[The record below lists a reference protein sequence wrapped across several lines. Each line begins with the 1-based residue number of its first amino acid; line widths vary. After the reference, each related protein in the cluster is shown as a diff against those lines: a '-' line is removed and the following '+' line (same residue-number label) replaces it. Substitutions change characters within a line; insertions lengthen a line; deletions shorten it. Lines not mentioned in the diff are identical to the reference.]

1 MMKSI
6 VLTATCLSL
15 SLAACASRQGVPSTA
30 TPSQPKFTLDKA
42 EARPTRITVQKGD
55 TVYAL
60 AYKYGLTSR
69 SIIAANNLQP
79 PYTLLAGQ
87 ELELPSPQEHV
98 VIEGEDA
105 RGVAAFYGVD
115 VKVLA
120 RENRLGED
128 FKVQPGDRLIIPTKD
143 TVANAQEEFGSTIQS
158 SPIASSTLAPLNM
171 EGVQPQQDVT
181 TKPTFDV
188 AAEIS
193 RERMG
198 KLDIQSELQRELQ
211 GEHKSDEAPVV
222 TPVSSPE
229 ASAKVAHT
237 ASETKD
243 NDSNSMVPVPPVK
256 AVVAGTAA
264 VAAVAV
270 QAVPKSAPSSASS
283 VPNPIAKPTALAT
296 AAPTTP
302 PAPKAAKP
310 APAVAAPRSAYIWPA
325 KGDVVAKFGQTING
339 AKNDGVNIAL
349 PAGST
354 VQSAAAGEVVYS
366 GDALKGFGNLVL
378 VKHSD
383 GYMSAYGHNSK
394 LLVKKGDKVTQGQKI
409 AESGST
415 GDVKTPQL
423 HFELRKGTQ
432 PIDPMP
438 KLGS

>member
-30 TPSQPKFTLDKA
+30 TPSQPKFTLDEA
-42 EARPTRITVQKGD
+42 EARPTRINVQKGD

-60 AYKYGLTSR
+60 AYKYGITSR

-79 PYTLLAGQ
+79 PYTLLEGQ

-115 VKVLA
+115 LKVLA

-143 TVANAQEEFGSTIQS
+143 TVANAQEDFGSTIQS
-158 SPIASSTLAPLNM
+158 TPIASSSLAPLSM
-171 EGVQPQQDVT
+171 AGVQPQQDADS
-181 TKPTFDV
+181 KSDFDL
-188 AAEIS
+188 AAEIG

-198 KLDIQSELQRELQ
+198 RLDIQSELQRELQ
-211 GEHKSDEAPVV
+211 AEHQSNEIPAV
-222 TPVSSPE
+222 TPVAAPE
-229 ASAKVAHT
+229 ASAKA
-237 ASETKD
+237 ANETQD
-243 NDSNSMVPVPPVK
+243 DDSNSTVPVPPVK
-256 AVVAGTAA
+256 EVAAGTAA

-270 QAVPKSAPSSASS
+270 DAVSKSASSSSSS
-283 VPNPIAKPTALAT
+283 VPNPIAKP
-296 AAPTTP
+296 AAVAAVSPTTP
-302 PAPKAAKP
+302 SAPAAAKV
-310 APAVAAPRSAYIWPA
+310 APAVAAPRSGYIWPA
-325 KGDVVAKFGQTING
+325 KGDVVATFGQTING

-354 VQSAAAGEVVYS
+354 VQSVAAGEVVYS

>member
-1 MMKSI
+1 MMKSL

-30 TPSQPKFTLDKA
+30 TSSKPKFTLDQA
-42 EARPTRITVQKGD
+42 ETRPTRVAVQKGD

-69 SIIAANNLQP
+69 SIIAANNLKP

-105 RGVAAFYGVD
+105 QGVAAFYGVD
-115 VKVLA
+115 LKVLA

-143 TVANAQEEFGSTIQS
+143 TVANAQEDFGSTIQS
-158 SPIASSTLAPLNM
+158 TPIASSSLAPLNM
-171 EGVQPQQDVT
+171 AGVQPQQDAGS
-181 TKPTFDV
+181 KPEFDV

-193 RERMG
+193 RERLG
-198 KLDIQSELQRELQ
+198 KMDIKSELQRELQ
-211 GEHKSDEAPVV
+211 GEHQSDETPAV
-222 TPVSSPE
+222 TPVSAPE
-229 ASAKVAHT
+229 ASAKAIQAT
-237 ASETKD
+237 SETKD
-243 NDSNSMVPVPPVK
+243 DDSNNTVPVPPVK
-256 AVVAGTAA
+256 AVAAGTAA
-264 VAAVAV
+264 VATVAV
-270 QAVPKSAPSSASS
+270 GALSKTASSTPSAVPS
-283 VPNPIAKPTALAT
+283 PIAKPTVLAKVV
-296 AAPTTP
+296 PTNT
-302 PAPKAAKP
+302 PAPAAAKP
-310 APAVAAPRSAYIWPA
+310 VPAVAAPRSAYIWPA
-325 KGDVVAKFGQTING
+325 KGNVVAKFGQTING

-349 PAGST
+349 PAGSP